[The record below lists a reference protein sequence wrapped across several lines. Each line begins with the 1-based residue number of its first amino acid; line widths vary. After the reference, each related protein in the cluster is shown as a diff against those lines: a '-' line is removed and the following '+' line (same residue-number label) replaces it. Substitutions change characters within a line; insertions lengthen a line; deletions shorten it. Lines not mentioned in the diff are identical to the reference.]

1 MEHLDKD
8 RLLAAIVRDEG
19 AVINDGKHTLYK
31 DHLGYWTIGYGK
43 LVDPDQGGGLSED
56 EAMYLLQN
64 TLKDMWE
71 ELSSSLPWIE
81 EKNEEVQ
88 EALLNMCY
96 NLGLPRLLQ
105 FQNMLDAIESDDGVR
120 AYAEALDSKW
130 ARQVGQ
136 RAHRIAEIFRAEL

>member
-1 MEHLDKD
+1 
-8 RLLAAIVRDEG
+8 
-19 AVINDGKHTLYK
+19 
-31 DHLGYWTIGYGK
+31 
-43 LVDPDQGGGLSED
+43 
-56 EAMYLLQN
+56 MYLLQN

-71 ELSSSLPWIE
+71 ELSTSLPWIE
-81 EKNEEVQ
+81 EKKEEVQ

-120 AYAEALDSKW
+120 AYSEALDSKW